1 MYKCNVE
8 TICSEMY
15 LNKKKNH
22 GNSRL
27 HFFCAVFITLKTCLS
42 YHFTC
47 FKSHLKML
55 KLFVEISMKTLN
67 QRQTYIDKYLI

>member
-15 LNKKKNH
+15 LNKKKPWKF
-22 GNSRL
+22 SVIFL
-27 HFFCAVFITLKTCLS
+27 LCCFYYLKTCLS

-47 FKSHLKML
+47 FKTHLKML
-55 KLFVEISMKTLN
+55 KLCVEISMKTLN
-67 QRQTYIDKYLI
+67 QKQTYNDKYLI